1 MQQLADRFDR
11 KCGMRETWLNENQ
24 RLVSQDNFG
33 FTLAA
38 VEAASKKQ
46 EAIETDILA
55 YEERVQAVVGLAKE
69 LEDEN
74 YHDYKRIDARY
85 ANFNMWFI
93 IIKKIKIFIP

>member
-1 MQQLADRFDR
+1 MCRQEKLQQLADRFDR

-24 RLVSQDNFG
+24 KLVSQDNFG

-69 LEDEN
+69 LKDEN
-74 YHDYKRIDARY
+74 YHDYARIDARFVY
-85 ANFNMWFI
+85 CSEYWI
-93 IIKKIKIFIP
+93 CVEL